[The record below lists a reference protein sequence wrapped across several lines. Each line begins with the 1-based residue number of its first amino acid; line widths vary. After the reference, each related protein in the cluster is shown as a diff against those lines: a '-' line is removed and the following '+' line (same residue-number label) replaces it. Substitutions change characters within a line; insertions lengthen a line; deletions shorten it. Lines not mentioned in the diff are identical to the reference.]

1 MKVNFVIQEGGQL
14 PKQATPGSSAYD
26 LYAGEDTVIPC
37 EGTAR
42 ALVPLNFM
50 MAFEPAYEAII
61 SARSG
66 LSAKGMEGIYLTCY
80 DFLPREQHAMFITR
94 FKADVLEGK
103 IDSDYR
109 GIVHVIVENKSDQ
122 DFIILKGTRIAQ
134 MTFRRIEHPEFGVVE
149 SLDDTERS
157 DGGFGHTGTR

>member
-1 MKVNFVIQEGGQL
+1 MKVKFVLQEGGQL
-14 PKQATPGSSAYD
+14 PKQATPGSSAYE